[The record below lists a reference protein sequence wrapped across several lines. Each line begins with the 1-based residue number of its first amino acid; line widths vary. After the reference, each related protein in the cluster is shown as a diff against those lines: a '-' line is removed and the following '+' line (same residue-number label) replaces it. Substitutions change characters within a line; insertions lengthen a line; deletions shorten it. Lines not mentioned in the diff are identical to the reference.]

1 MEADKDPAKVLRV
14 ILTIMYAD
22 GSSVLLDVKDPMK
35 TDLEEDTISDTIPG
49 VVYKVIPTKTVFTMT
64 LETNHKTPSILST
77 YPVEGS

>member
-1 MEADKDPAKVLRV
+1 MPENEDPPNVLRV

-22 GSSVLLDVKDPMK
+22 GSSVLLDVKDPLK
-35 TDLEEDTISDTIPG
+35 TDLEENTIPDIVPG
-49 VVYKVIPTKTVFTMT
+49 AIYKLIPAKTVFTMT